1 MSTVKQETYFLD
13 PFVRYPAEN
22 TEKRHQN
29 RENVVKLLLYL
40 KLNKVYKKSKV
51 EKAEICSNTSSFSH
65 DFSDNE
71 P

>member
-40 KLNKVYKKSKV
+40 KLNKVYKKI
-51 EKAEICSNTSSFSH
+51 KARKSWDSFKYFKISH

-71 P
+71 S